1 MFLAIPVALLA
12 LLTAKAERPAAS
24 PVASSA
30 LVEKCSRAV
39 AAVASYTSTK
49 LDPRCVGWFCALV
62 IVGFSLGYRAHFTYR
77 DSTHRSA
84 MRVQVDHPKLRGVF
98 TTASRAH
105 ALDELLQHLKPLVQK
120 DDYLFDHMQL
130 PLIYFLTD
138 TRPYLFTS
146 WPNLYQPPQFQAAL
160 KRAESTRA
168 ALPVCIMTKIDTC
181 HPGWPDETF
190 PPFQTY
196 RFVEN
201 RRTVESFL
209 QEHRY
214 QKIWE
219 NNAFEIWKTT
229 ETKSGTLASHDSSK

>member
-1 MFLAIPVALLA
+1 
-12 LLTAKAERPAAS
+12 
-24 PVASSA
+24 
-30 LVEKCSRAV
+30 
-39 AAVASYTSTK
+39 
-49 LDPRCVGWFCALV
+49 
-62 IVGFSLGYRAHFTYR
+62 
-77 DSTHRSA
+77 
-84 MRVQVDHPKLRGVF
+84 
-98 TTASRAH
+98 
-105 ALDELLQHLKPLVQK
+105 
-120 DDYLFDHMQL
+120 MQL